1 MVTKEKDFIFEPIL
15 FLQSGRI
22 FLVRGSFEINFP
34 FELIT
39 DIELEKELSLDQKL
53 PKGYLVWQDAIDN
66 SVSKFRLSDK
76 YSEAENFIAESEG
89 IFSVYQKK
97 KSLEYRKS
105 KIKNNNNKYDD
116 FFMSVIGES
125 YYHMKM
131 LSIRRFIIGYDESDL
146 LEKMYIIY
154 TSGLYPCGLKK
165 DGEIVAFNP
174 ESLKL

>member
-1 MVTKEKDFIFEPIL
+1 MVNKEKDFILEPIL

-22 FLVRGSFEINFP
+22 FLVRGDFEINFP

-39 DIELEKELSLDQKL
+39 DLELEKELSLDQKL

-89 IFSVYQKK
+89 VFSVYQNK

-105 KIKNNNNKYDD
+105 KIKKYNTKYDD
-116 FFMSVIGES
+116 FFMSAIGES
-125 YYHMKM
+125 YYHMRM

-146 LEKMYIIY
+146 LEKMYVIY

-165 DGEIVAFNP
+165 DGAIIAFNP
-174 ESLKL
+174 ESLKV

>member
-1 MVTKEKDFIFEPIL
+1 MVNKEKDFIFEPIL

-22 FLVRGSFEINFP
+22 FLVRGGFEINFP

-39 DIELEKELSLDQKL
+39 DLELEKELSLDQKL

-89 IFSVYQKK
+89 VFSVYQNQ

-105 KIKNNNNKYDD
+105 KIKNYNTKYDD

-154 TSGLYPCGLKK
+154 TNGLYPCGLKK

-174 ESLKL
+174 ESLKV